1 MGKAAVVG
9 CSEIEISRAGTHFTT
24 KKGDTVKKGE
34 IITIDGTTGTV
45 YRGEIPTV
53 EPGLTPEFSRL
64 LELADKMRRLG
75 VWANADTP
83 EGATR
88 AREFGAQGIGLCRTE
103 RMFNDPRRLPIVREM
118 IMSRDETERREKL
131 YKLFPFQLEDFR
143 AIFKAMKG
151 KPVIVRLLDLPLH
164 EFLPT
169 AEDLIVEIDSLR
181 EKGGNDEAIKE
192 KAVVLDRV
200 RQLAEHNPM
209 LGHRGCRLAITYP
222 EIYEMQTKAILTA
235 AAGLLKEEGETVRV
249 KIMLPLV
256 SHVREMEILRGVVG
270 NAAEAALKDANIK
283 LHYEIGTMI
292 ETPRAA
298 LTAEEIAKFADFFS
312 FGTNDLTQTTF
323 AFSRD
328 DVEAKFMPR
337 YLQDKILEVS
347 PFESVDTK
355 GVGRLVK
362 LAVEGGKK
370 ANPNLEVGIC
380 GEHGGDPNSIRFFNE
395 VGLDYVSCS
404 GFRLPIARL
413 AAAQAAVARK
423 SATTTL

>member
-1 MGKAAVVG
+1 
-9 CSEIEISRAGTHFTT
+9 
-24 KKGDTVKKGE
+24 
-34 IITIDGTTGTV
+34 
-45 YRGEIPTV
+45 
-53 EPGLTPEFSRL
+53 
-64 LELADKMRRLG
+64 
-75 VWANADTP
+75 
-83 EGATR
+83 
-88 AREFGAQGIGLCRTE
+88 
-103 RMFNDPRRLPIVREM
+103 
-118 IMSRDETERREKL
+118 
-131 YKLFPFQLEDFR
+131 
-143 AIFKAMKG
+143 
-151 KPVIVRLLDLPLH
+151 
-164 EFLPT
+164 
-169 AEDLIVEIDSLR
+169 
-181 EKGGNDEAIKE
+181 
-192 KAVVLDRV
+192 
-200 RQLAEHNPM
+200 
-209 LGHRGCRLAITYP
+209 
-222 EIYEMQTKAILTA
+222 
-235 AAGLLKEEGETVRV
+235 
-249 KIMLPLV
+249 MLPLV

-270 NAAEAALKDANIK
+270 NAAEAALKDANMK

-298 LTAEEIAKFADFFS
+298 LTAEEIAEFADFFS

-370 ANPNLEVGIC
+370 ANPKLEVGIC

-395 VGLDYVSCS
+395 AGLDYVSCS